1 MDERHLAR
9 LTASVR
15 ELDLLDELRSAA
27 AVIVGYSGGADSS
40 LLLEY
45 LFEMSHDPEYPPVIA
60 VHVNHMLR
68 GEDADSDERFCCERC
83 AAAGIP
89 FCAALADVPAM
100 MEQSGKGAEECA
112 RAARSN
118 RVKFRRGLT
127 EIPT

>member
-45 LFEMSHDPEYPPVIA
+45 LFEMSPIRTSAFAANGARRREY
-60 VHVNHMLR
+60 
-68 GEDADSDERFCCERC
+68 RF
-83 AAAGIP
+83 
-89 FCAALADVPAM
+89 ALLWRM
-100 MEQSGKGAEECA
+100 
-112 RAARSN
+112 
-118 RVKFRRGLT
+118 FRR
-127 EIPT
+127 